1 MRISA
6 KGRYGMAAMVHLAL
20 NYESGVPVTIISIS
34 EKMGIS
40 KIYLEQVFALLKRG
54 GLVLSLKGS
63 QGGYQL
69 AKAPKEITAYDVLS
83 SIETSM
89 MEPADKTVAD
99 TQPRLEHALQELVF
113 HQLDTAIKDAL
124 TRVTLEDVLQN
135 IESQSSPE
143 QLMYFI

>member
-6 KGRYGMAAMVHLAL
+6 KGRYGLAAMAHLAL
-20 NYESGVPVTIISIS
+20 NYSGGTPITIISIS

-69 AKAPKEITAYDVLS
+69 ARPPKEITAYDILA
-83 SIETSM
+83 SIETAM
-89 MEPADKTVAD
+89 MEPADKTVEQ
-99 TQPRLEHALQELVF
+99 TQPRLESALQDMVF
-113 HQLDTAIKDAL
+113 ARLDGAVRAAL
-124 TRVTLEDVLQN
+124 SEVTLEDIMQN
-135 IESQSSPE
+135 IESQSKE